1 MGLYD
6 QLLGVTQ
13 QGLNNIG
20 QTAQI
25 GAAQPTMA
33 DVFMDRFRQGGQDRL
48 AQQEAAEQTRM
59 NEATMRNMEAQ
70 RLIQGAQMMALY
82 GTPENQPMMKAV
94 GDKIGMPHIPEAT
107 GLKGRELD
115 IKVDQFGRKLDST
128 EKIASEKNDTS
139 ALIAS
144 WRSEKKD
151 KPIKLVQVLE
161 AIAAGQIPQEYQA
174 DALKWAT
181 YTTPPPAQPATLVP
195 VIDRE
200 TGQERF
206 LRADR
211 EGKGV
216 TPVDPRFAPPPKGAG
231 AGNKKIM
238 EPGKMIDLLNRA
250 EKLLPSATGSLLGTG
265 LALGKQA
272 VGFSDKKS
280 QTNST
285 LDTIG
290 AQLTLSTPRL
300 EGPQSD
306 LDRSLYEAAAGK
318 VADKT
323 KPVGDRLAALRELR
337 DIMKQ
342 YTKGGKFF
350 GYMGKQA
357 LMGSDASSGSG
368 ATGGLKIG
376 DVVNGKTYKGGD
388 WQKAESWE

>member
-1 MGLYD
+1 MGMYD
-6 QLLGVTQ
+6 QLLSVTQ
-13 QGLNNIG
+13 QGLDRNNQIAM
-20 QTAQI
+20 TSAQ
-25 GAAQPTMA
+25 QPTMA

-48 AQQEAAEQTRM
+48 AQQKAAEQTRM

-82 GTPENQPMMKAV
+82 GNDGNAPMMQAV
-94 GDKIGMPHIPEAT
+94 GDKIGMPQVPTAP
-107 GLKGRELD
+107 GLKDRELGV
-115 IKVDQFGRKLDST
+115 KVDQFDKKLGST
-128 EKIASEKNDTS
+128 EKIASEKNDTA

-144 WRSEKKD
+144 WKTDKKD
-151 KPIKLVQVLE
+151 KPIKLVQVLNH
-161 AIAAGQIPQEYQA
+161 IAAGDIPEGLQA

-231 AGNKKIM
+231 VGNKKIM

-250 EKLLPSATGSLLGTG
+250 EGLLPSATGSLLGTG
-265 LALGKQA
+265 LAIGKQA
-272 VGFSDKKS
+272 VGYSDKKS

-337 DIMKQ
+337 SIMKQ
-342 YTKGGKFF
+342 YVKGGKFF

-357 LMGSDASSGSG
+357 LMGQDPGVDGGGPKKG
-368 ATGGLKIG
+368 A
-376 DVVNGKTYKGGD
+376 VVNGKTFKGGD